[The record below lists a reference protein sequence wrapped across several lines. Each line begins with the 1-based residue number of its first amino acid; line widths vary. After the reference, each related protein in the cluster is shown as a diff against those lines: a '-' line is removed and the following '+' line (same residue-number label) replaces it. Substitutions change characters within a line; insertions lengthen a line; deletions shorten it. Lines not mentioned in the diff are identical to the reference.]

1 MKRILVIDD
10 ERQICEMLRKKLE
23 SVGYAVAEA
32 PNGKVGL
39 KLHKENL
46 FDLIITD
53 IFMPEKEG
61 LETIRELKQ
70 DFPQLKIIA
79 ITGASSKITHFPL
92 PENDPVRRKPD
103 ITLAK
108 EKLGWQPTTPL
119 EEGLERTI
127 GYFSS
132 VMGE

>member
-79 ITGASSKITHFPL
+79 ITGGYSSGPEELLNVARMLGADRTFP
-92 PENDPVRRKPD
+92 KPFK
-103 ITLAK
+103 LK
-108 EKLGWQPTTPL
+108 EIVEAINQLLG
-119 EEGLERTI
+119 E
-127 GYFSS
+127 
-132 VMGE
+132 

>member
-23 SVGYAVAEA
+23 SVGYEVAEA

-70 DFPQLKIIA
+70 DYPQLKIIA
-79 ITGASSKITHFPL
+79 ITGGYSSGPEELLNVARMLGADRTFP
-92 PENDPVRRKPD
+92 KPFKLKD
-103 ITLAK
+103 IVEAINQLLR
-108 EKLGWQPTTPL
+108 E
-119 EEGLERTI
+119 
-127 GYFSS
+127 
-132 VMGE
+132 